1 MEAARAQAMGFGL
14 LVVLGFLELVATA
27 SNNEYILIV
36 PAILV
41 LEELCVARRLKVI

>member
-1 MEAARAQAMGFGL
+1 MGFGL